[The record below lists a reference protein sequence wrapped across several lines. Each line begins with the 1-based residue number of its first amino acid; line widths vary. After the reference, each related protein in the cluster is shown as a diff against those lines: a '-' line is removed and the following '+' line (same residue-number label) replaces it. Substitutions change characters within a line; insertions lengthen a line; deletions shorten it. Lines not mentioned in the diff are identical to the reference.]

1 VLASLG
7 RFCFHHR
14 RLILVGWLVAFVAGI
29 AIGVQ
34 VFPKLKTDYSGTK
47 IESFQ
52 GFDIMS
58 DSAQYGSRIS
68 AVVEDVNKVD
78 PTTLHDD
85 LASAATDLRQINGVA
100 RVIDPTTAPPQAGLV
115 ATDGTAVLFLVDL
128 KDLNSNSENRG
139 PDANGG
145 NQALNADGENRALD
159 AVEARMRTL
168 GVDSGAK
175 VVLGGDLLLQRE
187 SAQQSQRDTERGEAV
202 ALPITLL
209 VMVFLFGG
217 LVAAGI
223 PLLGAFCSIAG
234 GLAAL
239 FAFSFFLPLDPSVP
253 SVTTVLGLGLS
264 IDYALL
270 MVQRYREERGLG
282 RDAEQAV
289 VVAVS
294 TAGRTISFSALT
306 VATALA
312 GLFVFQL
319 SIFRALGAAGVTVV
333 LVALAVGLTLV
344 PALLSTFHRHIK
356 VPAER
361 VSDDGF
367 FARLARATQRHAALV
382 TIGLA
387 AALLAAG
394 APFLGVHFQNGGA
407 DLLPTNFEARRFA
420 DAVAIHF
427 PDDAVDPVYV
437 IARVPAAQLQ
447 TYADTVVAHLPDV
460 RRLERAA
467 DREHG
472 WSMVQVTPDGSSQG
486 DRAKA
491 LVRELRDHRPE
502 FRTWVTGSAPVL
514 VDFQDLVRSGLPWA
528 ALILGAGT
536 FVLLFLMTGSVLVP
550 LKALVMN
557 TLSLGATFGVLVL
570 VFQDGHGS
578 SLLGFTPT
586 GALETWVPVVVFAF
600 AFGLSMDYEVFLLSR
615 VKELYDSGMSNDKAI
630 EVGLQRSGRI
640 ITSAALLV
648 FIVFLGFT
656 AGKLL
661 GIKQLGLALA
671 TAVAVDATLVRC
683 LLVPAT
689 MTLLGDRNW
698 WAPGW
703 LRKLH
708 NRIGLREHVTVPLP
722 DPGRAEA
729 TPVSR

>member
-34 VFPKLKTDYSGTK
+34 VFPRLKTDYSGSS

-52 GFDIMS
+52 GFDIL
-58 DSAQYGSRIS
+58 DQSAQYGSRIV
-68 AVVEDVNKVD
+68 AVVEGVKKVD
-78 PTTLHDD
+78 PTTLRGD
-85 LASAATDLRQINGVA
+85 LSAAAADVRRIDGVA
-100 RVIDPTTAPPQAGLV
+100 RVIDPTSAPPGAGLV
-115 ATDGTAVLFLVDL
+115 AADGTAVLLLVDL
-128 KDLNSNSENRG
+128 RDLDST
-139 PDANGG
+139 
-145 NQALNADGENRALD
+145 GENRALD
-159 AVEARMRTL
+159 AVETRLRTL
-168 GVDSGAK
+168 GTDTGAR
-175 VVLGGDLLLQRE
+175 VILGGDLLLQRE
-187 SAQQSQRDTERGEAV
+187 SAAQSQKDTERGEAV
-202 ALPITLL
+202 ALPITLV

-223 PLLGAFCSIAG
+223 PLIGAFCSIAG

-239 FAFSFFLPLDPSVP
+239 FAFSFVIPLDPSVP

-270 MVQRYREERGLG
+270 IVQRYREERGLG

-312 GLFVFQL
+312 ALFVFQL

-333 LVALAVGLTLV
+333 LVALAVGLTLA
-344 PALLSTFHRHIK
+344 PALLATFHRHIK
-356 VPAER
+356 VPTER

-367 FARLARATQRHAALV
+367 FARLARATQRRAALV

-387 AALLAAG
+387 AVLLAAG

-420 DAVAIHF
+420 DAVAAHF
-427 PDDAVDPVYV
+427 PNDAVDPVHV
-437 IARVPAAQLQ
+437 LARVPAAQLQ
-447 TYADTVVAHLPDV
+447 AYVDTVVAHLPDV
-460 RRLERAA
+460 RRTERAV
-467 DREHG
+467 DRQHG
-472 WSMVQVTPDGSSQG
+472 WSMVDVTPYGSSQG

-491 LVRELRDHRPE
+491 LVRELRDHRPQ
-502 FRTWVTGSAPVL
+502 FRTWVTGSAPLL
-514 VDFQDLVRSGLPWA
+514 VDFQDLVRAGLPWA

-615 VKELYDSGMSNDKAI
+615 VKELYDSGLSNDKAI

-656 AGKLL
+656 AGRLL

-671 TAVAVDATLVRC
+671 TAVAVDATVVRC

-703 LRKLH
+703 LRRLH
-708 NRIGLREHVTVPLP
+708 NRIGLREHVDVPMPVEAALWT
-722 DPGRAEA
+722 RAHQTRRTTGASES
-729 TPVSR
+729 TKEVLGP

>member
-1 VLASLG
+1 MRRHNEPVLASLG

-14 RLILVGWLVAFVAGI
+14 RLVLVGWLVAFVAGLG
-29 AIGVQ
+29 IGVQ
-34 VFPKLKTDYSGTK
+34 VFPRLKTDYSGSS

-52 GFDIMS
+52 GFDILGQ
-58 DSAQYGSRIS
+58 SAQYGSRIS
-68 AVVEDVNKVD
+68 AVVEGVD
-78 PTTLHDD
+78 KINPTTLRDD
-85 LASAATDLRQINGVA
+85 LTAAATDLRQIEGVA
-100 RVIDPTTAPPQAGLV
+100 RVIDPTTAPPEAGVV
-115 ATDGTAVLFLVDL
+115 ATDGKAVLFLVDL
-128 KDLNSNSENRG
+128 KDLR
-139 PDANGG
+139 
-145 NQALNADGENRALD
+145 ADGEDRALD
-159 AVEARMRTL
+159 AVETRLRTL
-168 GVDSGAK
+168 GADTGAE
-175 VVLGGDLLLQRE
+175 VILGGDLLLQRE
-187 SAQQSQRDTERGEAV
+187 SAEQSQQDTERGEAV

-239 FAFSFFLPLDPSVP
+239 FAFSFLLPLDPSVP

-306 VATALA
+306 VATALT

-344 PALLSTFHRHIK
+344 PALLATFHRRIK
-356 VPAER
+356 VPTER

-367 FARLARATQRHAALV
+367 FARLARATQRRAALV

-387 AALLAAG
+387 ALLLAAG

-407 DLLPTNFEARRFA
+407 DLLPTDFEARRFA

-427 PDDAVDPVYV
+427 PNDAVDPVYV
-437 IARVPAAQLQ
+437 VAHVPAAQLQ
-447 TYADTVVAHLPDV
+447 AYADTVVAHLPDASPRA
-460 RRLERAA
+460 RRRTGE
-467 DREHG
+467 DG
-472 WSMVQVTPDGSSQG
+472 WSMVEVTPYGSSQG

-514 VDFQDLVRSGLPWA
+514 VDFQDLVRAGLPWA
-528 ALILGAGT
+528 ALILGVGT

-550 LKALVMN
+550 
-557 TLSLGATFGVLVL
+557 
-570 VFQDGHGS
+570 
-578 SLLGFTPT
+578 
-586 GALETWVPVVVFAF
+586 
-600 AFGLSMDYEVFLLSR
+600 SR
-615 VKELYDSGMSNDKAI
+615 L
-630 EVGLQRSGRI
+630 
-640 ITSAALLV
+640 
-648 FIVFLGFT
+648 
-656 AGKLL
+656 
-661 GIKQLGLALA
+661 
-671 TAVAVDATLVRC
+671 
-683 LLVPAT
+683 
-689 MTLLGDRNW
+689 W
-698 WAPGW
+698 
-703 LRKLH
+703 
-708 NRIGLREHVTVPLP
+708 
-722 DPGRAEA
+722 
-729 TPVSR
+729 

>member
-14 RLILVGWLVAFVAGI
+14 RLVLVGWLVAFVAGL

-34 VFPKLKTDYSGTK
+34 VFPRLSTDYSGTQ

-68 AVVEDVNKVD
+68 GLVERPKDISATSWQN
-78 PTTLHDD
+78 D
-85 LASAATDLRQINGVA
+85 LATTAADLRTIDGVA
-100 RVIDPTTAPPQAGLV
+100 RVIDPTTAPPEAGV
-115 ATDGTAVLFLVDL
+115 IATDGQAVLFLVDL
-128 KDLNSNSENRG
+128 K
-139 PDANGG
+139 
-145 NQALNADGENRALD
+145 ADGEDRALD
-159 AVEARMRTL
+159 AVETRLRNL
-168 GVDSGAK
+168 GNGTGAE
-175 VVLGGDLLLQRE
+175 VILGGDLLLQRE
-187 SAQQSQRDTERGEAV
+187 SAEQSQQDTERGEAV
-202 ALPITLL
+202 ALPITML

-217 LVAAGI
+217 FVAAGI

-239 FAFSFFLPLDPSVP
+239 FAFSFVLPLDPSVP

-289 VVAVS
+289 LVAVS

-306 VATALA
+306 VATALT

-344 PALLSTFHRHIK
+344 PALLATFHHRIK
-356 VPAER
+356 VPTER

-367 FARLARATQRHAALV
+367 FARLARATQRRAAVV

-387 AALLAAG
+387 AVLLAAG
-394 APFLGVHFQNGGA
+394 APFLRVHFQNGGA
-407 DLLPTNFEARRFA
+407 DLLPADFESRRFA

-427 PDDAVDPVYV
+427 PNDAVDPVYV
-437 IARVPAAQLQ
+437 VAHVPAVRLQ
-447 TYADTVVAHLPDV
+447 GYADTVIATLPDV
-460 RRLERAA
+460 RRIEKAA
-467 DREHG
+467 DRRDG
-472 WSMVQVTPDGSSQG
+472 WSLVELTPYGTSQG

-491 LVRELRDHRPE
+491 LVRELRDHRPAY
-502 FRTWVTGSAPVL
+502 RTWVTGSAPVL
-514 VDFQDLVRSGLPWA
+514 VDFQDLVRAGLPWA
-528 ALILGAGT
+528 ALILGVGT

-671 TAVAVDATLVRC
+671 TAVAVDATVVRC

-698 WAPGW
+698 WAPDW
-703 LRKLH
+703 LRRLH
-708 NRIGLREHVTVPLP
+708 TRIGLREHIDIPLP
-722 DPGRAEA
+722 SPESSDAPQ
-729 TPVSR
+729 VSR